1 MIDLLTALFPNVCV
15 IMVFAYMLTR
25 TRFFNEILEQRFSRQ
40 NRLILV
46 LVCGLFSI
54 YGTISGMEILG
65 GIANIRDLGPAIA
78 GLLAGPLVG
87 VGAGVIG
94 GFHRFFMGGF
104 TAATC
109 SAATVMAGFLGG
121 ILFLLRK
128 KKLPSAYTAA
138 GFAAGMELLHMAL
151 VLLISRPYEEA
162 LEIVRAVAV
171 PMVATNG
178 LGLGIFFFIVANL
191 IAEIKTRSEKN
202 MIEGELRGA
211 REIQMSIVPRIY
223 PAFPDLANIDLC
235 AQLIPAKEVGGDLYD
250 YYLLDENKNELFFM
264 VGDVS
269 DKGVPAS
276 LFMIITMTLFKANAS
291 PDAELTKIV
300 ERVNNQ
306 LSLDNDSHMFVTLF
320 CGRMNIATGEIRYVN
335 AGHNPPLMIRKDAQP
350 EFIPSTGDLVMGA
363 MPDIAYHSKHL
374 TLNPGD
380 TLLLY
385 TDGVTEAMNPGL
397 ELFSEERLTR
407 AAEGINF
414 LPASE
419 GVSSIH
425 DAVTRFSGGA
435 IQSDDLTLLLLR
447 YKGEGK
453 P

>member
-15 IMVFAYMLTR
+15 IMVFAYILTR

-40 NRLILV
+40 NRLILA

-87 VGAGVIG
+87 MGAGFIG

-104 TAATC
+104 TAVPC
-109 SAATVMAGFLGG
+109 SVATVIAGLLGG

-162 LEIVRAVAV
+162 LEIVEAVAV

-191 IAEIKTRSEKN
+191 IAELKTRSEKN

-223 PAFPDLANIDLC
+223 PAFPDIDNIDLC
-235 AQLIPAKEVGGDLYD
+235 AKLVPAKEVGGDLYD

-276 LFMIITMTLFKANAS
+276 LFMIITMTLFKAG
-291 PDAELTKIV
+291 AESGADLTNIV

-306 LSLDNDSHMFVTLF
+306 LSEDNASNMFVTLF
-320 CGRMNIATGEIRYVN
+320 CGIMKISTGEIRYVN
-335 AGHNPPLMIRKDAQP
+335 AGHNPPLMIRKGAQP
-350 EFIPSTGDLVMGA
+350 EFIPSTGDLVLGA
-363 MPDIAYHSKHL
+363 MPDIAYHSEQV
-374 TLNPGD
+374 TLGPED

-385 TDGVTEAMNPGL
+385 TDGVTEAMNPGR
-397 ELFSEERLTR
+397 ELFSESRLTR
-407 AAEGINF
+407 AARNINA
-414 LPASE
+414 LSASE
-419 GVSSIH
+419 GVAAIH
-425 DAVTRFSGGA
+425 DAVTRFSAGA
-435 IQSDDLTLLLLR
+435 TQSDDLTLLLLR
-447 YKGEGK
+447 YRGVQ
-453 P
+453 